1 MPTYEANAKIAIP
14 RRSESDMD
22 DFDDLIDDLKQQ
34 RDELRVQLNLAS
46 KEVKDEWEE
55 LEGKMQKFSAEA
67 KLAKT
72 GSGISTAF
80 GLLGNELKLGYQR
93 IRKTVKD
100 D

>member
-1 MPTYEANAKIAIP
+1 
-14 RRSESDMD
+14 MD
-22 DFDDLIDDLKQQ
+22 DIDDLFDDLKQQ
-34 RDELRVQLNLAS
+34 RDELRLQLNLAS
-46 KEVKDEWEE
+46 KEVKEEWDE

-80 GLLGNELKLGYQR
+80 GILGSELKLGYQR
-93 IRKTVKD
+93 IRNAVKD